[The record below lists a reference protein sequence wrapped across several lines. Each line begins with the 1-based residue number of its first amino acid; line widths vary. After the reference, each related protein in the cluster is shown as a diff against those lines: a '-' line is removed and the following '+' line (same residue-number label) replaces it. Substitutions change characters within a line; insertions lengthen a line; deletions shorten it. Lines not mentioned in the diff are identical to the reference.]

1 MDPDRASTLSA
12 AELLTELRLWIKG
25 RLKLEP
31 ALEAE
36 LLFSIHRAFD
46 KHEQF
51 WQASKQE
58 AVEVVSAT
66 FAEKMAQLQGELT
79 ARDAKVHRI
88 SRYFENLVAD
98 LTDKSQRDPKTTLM
112 NFAWFTERLE
122 LFLAME
128 QRGTWCAVGLVDIA
142 GFKWYNDTFGH
153 VVGDLIIK
161 RVAQLLRDQV
171 RLDGLVAKTGPEGR
185 SPDLHAR
192 LGGDEFCFLVPDLD
206 SDRQAC
212 TVAERFQKAIAQ
224 FDWATDAPELAG
236 LTLHVDVGIACLRL
250 GDIAARRAIATD
262 LAAAL
267 IQRADKLM
275 YAAKE
280 QRTRHLCIGRLHIEQ
295 GQLIEDTVEQR
306 IG

>member
-1 MDPDRASTLSA
+1 MDAERAPARSTTQ
-12 AELLTELRLWIKG
+12 LLTELHQWIKG
-25 RLKLEP
+25 HLRLQP
-31 ALEAE
+31 AFEAE
-36 LLFSIHRAFD
+36 LLIAIHSAFD
-46 KHEQF
+46 KHEQL
-51 WQASKQE
+51 WQSSKQE
-58 AVEVVSAT
+58 AVEMVSAT
-66 FAEKMAQLQGELT
+66 FAEKMAKIQGELT
-79 ARDAKVHRI
+79 AREGKIHRI
-88 SRYFENLVAD
+88 SHYFENLVAD

-112 NFAWFTERLE
+112 NFGWFTKRLE

-128 QRGTWCAVGLVDIA
+128 QRGSWCGVGLVDIA

-171 RLDGLVAKTGPEGR
+171 RLDGLVAKKGPEGR
-185 SPDLHAR
+185 SPNLHAR

-206 SDRQAC
+206 SVRQAG
-212 TVAERFQKAIAQ
+212 TVAERFQRAIAQ

-280 QRTRHLCIGRLHIEQ
+280 QRTRHLCIGRLHIEH
-295 GQLIEDTVEQR
+295 GQLIEDTHEQR